1 MKRTLVAIA
10 VLGSL
15 AVGFLA
21 PGSSNAASG
30 PPAPK
35 KVDPKLTTV
44 TGGNPWPLG
53 LDGEY
58 GYVRMTFP
66 SPLAVEKLTS
76 LKATC
81 TPAAGTGADL
91 TQFPDFILEQT
102 FTLSQAN
109 PGVSPYTSTT
119 PGFSNTAGNISLKLG
134 PYVDPDNTGAAQYP
148 SLKCGITVYNAK
160 KPAGVV
166 GKAQKI
172 GTAPAADC
180 GVGDASANPLWTGR
194 DRGLPSA
201 IADKTT
207 LYMPVSIDVPA
218 LGLSFPYCTTGP
230 DARARFNS
238 DQQTDFT
245 YSYKATNKKG
255 VKTGTIKKLKLTAPL
270 THEIPLV
277 VSGATVVYKYDPTVL
292 QMTGPCVASVAKV
305 GANTCS
311 YNNATGTITL
321 TSTDALTVKKDKP
334 IVSPTV
340 TVTFNY
346 VNNTGA
352 PTTTNIT
359 YDQSATTITI
369 GPASV
374 QVKLLS
380 DDDQRTLLDLPAC
393 GTIVGLTESCPDPNE
408 GYPLITLTLP

>member
-21 PGSSNAASG
+21 PTSTNAASG

-53 LDGEY
+53 LDGQY
-58 GYVRMTFP
+58 GYIRMTFP
-66 SPLAVEKLTS
+66 SPLLTEALYA
-76 LKATC
+76 LKVTC
-81 TPAAGTGADL
+81 TPVPGTGADL
-91 TQFPDFILEQT
+91 TQFPDYVLEQT
-102 FTLSQAN
+102 WPLTITAGKYASTGAGFT
-109 PGVSPYTSTT
+109 
-119 PGFSNTAGNISLKLG
+119 NTAGNISLLVG
-134 PYVDPDNTGAAQYP
+134 PYVDPDNTGADQYP
-148 SLKCGITVYNAK
+148 SLKCGVTVFNAK
-160 KPAGVV
+160 KPAGVA
-166 GKAQKI
+166 GKAQKV

-180 GVGDASANPLWTGR
+180 GLGDAAANPLWTGR
-194 DRGLPSA
+194 DRGTPSA
-201 IADKTT
+201 IAGKTT

-277 VSGATVVYKYDPTVL
+277 VSGATVVYKYDPAVL
-292 QMTGPCVASVAKV
+292 QLTGPCVASVAKV
-305 GANTCS
+305 GVNNCS

-321 TSTDALTVKKDKP
+321 TSSDALTVKKDKP
-334 IVSPTV
+334 IVSPSI

-352 PTTTNIT
+352 ATTTNIT
-359 YDQSATTITI
+359 YDQSATTIAI

-380 DDDQRTLLDLPAC
+380 DDDQRTLLGLPAC
-393 GTIVGLTESCPDPNE
+393 GTIPTVTETCPDAND

>member
-21 PGSSNAASG
+21 PTSTNAASG

-53 LDGEY
+53 LDGAY
-58 GYVRMTFP
+58 GYLRMTFP
-66 SPLAVEKLTS
+66 SPLITEQLTS
-76 LKATC
+76 LKVTC

-91 TQFPDFILEQT
+91 TQFPDYVLEQT
-102 FTLSQAN
+102 WPLSIVA
-109 PGVSPYTSTT
+109 GKYASSTA
-119 PGFSNTAGNISLKLG
+119 GFSNTAGNISLLVG
-134 PYVDPDNTGAAQYP
+134 PYADPDNASAAQYP
-148 SLKCGITVYNAK
+148 SLKCGVTVYNAK
-160 KPAGVV
+160 KPAGVA
-166 GKAQKI
+166 GKAQKV

-180 GVGDASANPLWTGR
+180 GDADATVNPLWTGR
-194 DRGLPSA
+194 DRGTPVTA
-201 IADKTT
+201 AGKTT
-207 LYMPVSIDVPA
+207 LYMPVSIDVPV
-218 LGLSFPYCTTGP
+218 LGVSFPYCTTGT
-230 DARARFNS
+230 DSRARFNS

-270 THEIPLV
+270 THETPLV
-277 VSGATVVYKYDPTVL
+277 VSGATVVYKFDPTVL
-292 QMTGPCVASVAKV
+292 QMTGPCVASVAKT
-305 GANTCS
+305 GSNSCS
-311 YNNATGTITL
+311 YNNTTGTITL
-321 TSTDALTVKKDKP
+321 TSTDAITVKKDKP

-340 TVTFNY
+340 TLTFNY

-352 PTTTNIT
+352 AASTNIY
-359 YDQSATTITI
+359 YDESATTITI

-380 DDDQRTLLDLPAC
+380 DDQQRALLGLPAC
-393 GTIVGLTESCPDPNE
+393 GTIAGLTETCPDPND
-408 GYPLITLTLP
+408 GYPIITLALP

>member
-1 MKRTLVAIA
+1 MKRTFVAIA

-21 PGSSNAASG
+21 PASSNAASG

-53 LDGEY
+53 LDGQY
-58 GYVRMTFP
+58 GYLRMTFP
-66 SPLAVEKLTS
+66 SPLLTEQLNS
-76 LKATC
+76 LKVTC

-91 TQFPDFILEQT
+91 AQFPDYVLEQT
-102 FTLSQAN
+102 WPLTIAA
-109 PGVSPYTSTT
+109 GKYASTA
-119 PGFSNTAGNISLKLG
+119 PGFTNTAGNITLQVG
-134 PYVDPDNTGAAQYP
+134 PYADPDNTGAAQYP
-148 SLKCGITVYNAK
+148 SLKCGVTVYNAK
-160 KPAGVV
+160 KPAGVA
-166 GKAQKI
+166 GKAQKV

-180 GVGDASANPLWTGR
+180 GDADASANPLWTGR
-194 DRGLPSA
+194 DRGAPSA
-201 IADKTT
+201 VAGKTT

-270 THEIPLV
+270 THEIPLI
-277 VSGATVVYKYDPTVL
+277 VSGATVVYKYDPAVL
-292 QMTGPCVASVAKV
+292 QLTGPCVASVAKV
-305 GANTCS
+305 GTNNCS

-321 TSTDALTVKKDKP
+321 VSSDALTVKKDKP
-334 IVSPTV
+334 IVSPSI

-352 PTTTNIT
+352 PTTTNIV
-359 YDQSATTITI
+359 YDQSATTIAI

-380 DDDQRTLLDLPAC
+380 DDDQRTLLGLPAC
-393 GTIVGLTESCPDPNE
+393 GTISGVTETCPDAND